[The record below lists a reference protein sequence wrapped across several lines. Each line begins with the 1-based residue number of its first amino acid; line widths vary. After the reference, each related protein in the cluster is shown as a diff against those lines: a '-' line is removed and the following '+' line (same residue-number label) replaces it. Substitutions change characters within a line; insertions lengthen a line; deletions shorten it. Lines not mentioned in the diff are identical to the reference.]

1 MPLESF
7 SELMKIDVTPHCKK
21 RDGALYLPWGKCKML
36 LHEHGAHT
44 VYFTPIRENGSY
56 LLESRRTQ
64 NKDGRETG
72 CYFVAVD
79 VVIDSLRFRMDYP
92 LLNGSN
98 PVYDN
103 SLNQL
108 RISNAHAR
116 AFVKGVAIHTGLGFS
131 LWLDEEDAAPE
142 ENLEQHSI
150 MKIKRRAEEK
160 ITILLQR
167 GMELKD
173 ICAALGK
180 SEREF
185 QKFFMLPA
193 QWEKFET
200 DIDRL
205 MRK

>member
-1 MPLESF
+1 M
-7 SELMKIDVTPHCKK
+7 
-21 RDGALYLPWGKCKML
+21 
-36 LHEHGAHT
+36 
-44 VYFTPIRENGSY
+44 
-56 LLESRRTQ
+56 
-64 NKDGRETG
+64 
-72 CYFVAVD
+72 
-79 VVIDSLRFRMDYP
+79 
-92 LLNGSN
+92 NGSN

-131 LWLDEEDAAPE
+131 LWVDEEDASPE

-160 ITILLQR
+160 ITMLLQR

>member
-92 LLNGSN
+92 LLNGFTR
-98 PVYDN
+98 
-103 SLNQL
+103 L
-108 RISNAHAR
+108 RQFAQPATYINAR
-116 AFVKGVAIHTGLGFS
+116 AHLSRHVAIHTGLGFS
-131 LWLDEEDAAPE
+131 LWVDEEDAAPE

-150 MKIKRRAEEK
+150 MKNQNGARRK
-160 ITILLQR
+160 ITMLLARYGVEGHLRSAWQSR
-167 GMELKD
+167 RRFQFSCS
-173 ICAALGK
+173 CAVGRSL
-180 SEREF
+180 RR
-185 QKFFMLPA
+185 
-193 QWEKFET
+193 
-200 DIDRL
+200 I
-205 MRK
+205 